1 LTESESERVHFELL
15 ANRDALTGLSNRV
28 ALREQLNQL
37 HTSKEPY
44 VFFYI
49 DLDGFK
55 AVNDT
60 YGHAV
65 GDELLVEI
73 AQRLRVLKIDDVYPV
88 RLSGDEFFL
97 MFPRRDC
104 SMEEIHKIGTSVIDI
119 ISQPVMLD
127 LASVKVGASIGASIW
142 SPPEPPHFA
151 IEQADDALY
160 RSKAKGKQRLS
171 FHESFQ

>member
-1 LTESESERVHFELL
+1 MHFELL

-37 HTSKEPY
+37 HASKEPY

-65 GDELLVEI
+65 GDELLVEV
-73 AQRLRVLKIDDVYPV
+73 AQRLRTLTIDDIYPV

-97 MFPRRDC
+97 MFPRHERSIQDIQ
-104 SMEEIHKIGTSVIDI
+104 EIGTSIIDTL
-119 ISQPVMLD
+119 STPVMLG
-127 LASVKVGASIGASIW
+127 LLSVKVGASIGASIW
-142 SPPEPPHFA
+142 SPAEPPHVA

-160 RSKAKGKQRLS
+160 RSKANGKKRLS
-171 FHESFQ
+171 FHESFE